1 MPDEIISRGE
11 SKVDGDDLQIER
23 EEYAVEKKGYIRAH
37 MRMDVTILLQYRKLT
52 LQEYEDIEGKNF
64 SCGDESSSDSFS
76 LHPFMEEKEN
86 EKVAENVDP
95 FVINSLI
102 DINTKLSL
110 VLSMLSCEETCIFTQ
125 QPMEA
130 NLSEGGIGF
139 TIKEEVEKG
148 QFLEIEI
155 LMPSFPTA
163 VMKVWGKVVR
173 TNPLP
178 EGGYSVGI
186 EYTHIKEEYQDK
198 IVRYLFKKQ
207 REMLRCNK
215 VSKKADDS

>member
-1 MPDEIISRGE
+1 MRDERINKEEG
-11 SKVDGDDLQIER
+11 KVEGDDLQIEG
-23 EEYAVEKKGYIRAH
+23 EECAAEEKGYIRAH
-37 MRMDVTILLQYRKLT
+37 MRMNVTILLQYRKLT
-52 LQEYEDIEGKNF
+52 LQEYEDIEGVNF
-64 SCGDESSSDSFS
+64 SCVEEASSDAFS
-76 LHPFMEEKEN
+76 LHPFMEEKEK

-139 TIKEEVEKG
+139 TIKEEVEEG
-148 QFLEIEI
+148 QFLEMEL

-163 VMKVWGKVVR
+163 VMKVWGRVVR

-178 EGGYSVGI
+178 EGGYRVGV
-186 EYTHIKEEYQDK
+186 EYTHIREEDQDR
-198 IVRYLFKKQ
+198 IVHYLFKKQ
-207 REMLRCNK
+207 REMLRCKK
-215 VSKKADDS
+215 VSKKAEDS

>member
-1 MPDEIISRGE
+1 MEGE
-11 SKVDGDDLQIER
+11 DLQIEK
-23 EEYAVEKKGYIRAH
+23 EAYAAEKKGYVRAH

-52 LQEYEDIEGKNF
+52 LQEYEDILENNF
-64 SCGDESSSDSFS
+64 ACGEESSSESFS
-76 LHPFMEEKEN
+76 LQPFMEEKEK
-86 EKVAENVDP
+86 EKAAEHVDP

-110 VLSMLSCEETCIFTQ
+110 VLSMLSREETCIFTQ

-139 TIKEEVEKG
+139 AMKEEVEEG
-148 QFLEIEI
+148 QFLEMEI

-178 EGGYSVGI
+178 EGGYRVGV
-186 EYTHIKEEYQDK
+186 EYTHIEEDDQDR

-207 REMLRCNK
+207 REILRCK
-215 VSKKADDS
+215 KTSKKADDS

>member
-1 MPDEIISRGE
+1 V
-11 SKVDGDDLQIER
+11 KGDDLQIER
-23 EEYAVEKKGYIRAH
+23 GEYAVEKKGYIRAH

-64 SCGDESSSDSFS
+64 SCGEESSTDSFS
-76 LHPFMEEKEN
+76 LQPFMEEKEN
-86 EKVAENVDP
+86 GKVAENVDP

-139 TIKEEVEKG
+139 TVKEEVEKG

-163 VMKVWGKVVR
+163 VWGKVVR

-178 EGGYSVGI
+178 EGGYMVGI

-198 IVRYLFKKQ
+198 IVHYLFKKQ
-207 REMLRCNK
+207 REMLRCTK

>member
-1 MPDEIISRGE
+1 ME
-11 SKVDGDDLQIER
+11 GDDLQIER
-23 EEYAVEKKGYIRAH
+23 EDYTIEKKGYVRAH

-52 LQEYEDIEGKNF
+52 LQEYENIEKKDF
-64 SCGDESSSDSFS
+64 SCYEESSSESFS
-76 LHPFMEEKEN
+76 LHPFMEEKEK
-86 EKVAENVDP
+86 EKVAEHVDP
-95 FVINSLI
+95 FVMNSLI

-110 VLSMLSCEETCIFTQ
+110 VLSMLCHQETCIFTQ

-139 TIKEEVEKG
+139 AMDEEVEQG
-148 QFLEIEI
+148 QFLEMEI

-173 TNPLP
+173 RSPLP
-178 EGGYSVGI
+178 EGGYRVGV
-186 EYTHIKEEYQDK
+186 EYTHIKEEDQDR
-198 IVRYLFKKQ
+198 IVHYLFKKQ
-207 REMLRCNK
+207 REILRCKK